1 MIMKCKTCNGLGI
14 VGGFRG
20 QTPENY
26 EEVIE
31 DCPDCSQLKTVSC
44 KCEVCDWI
52 DDFTKESLNIEQCVI
67 GFCEDCDQERIFIL
81 IP

>member
-1 MIMKCKTCNGLGI
+1 MKNETTY
-14 VGGFRG
+14 V
-20 QTPENY
+20 P
-26 EEVIE
+26 
-31 DCPDCSQLKTVSC
+31 C

-67 GFCEDCDQERIFIL
+67 GFCEDCDQERVFIL